1 MDAHYV
7 VYDDKLAVFSYEAD
21 FADTFSDIY
30 TLEALALR
38 LKGAEEADIINA
50 FITLPNFIS
59 NGTTNSVYYT
69 EPNLNLG
76 VQTEIYGLQLADYD
90 TGYEKVS
97 PAPMIV
103 AGQGEDGANYTLI
116 RVFNSSQACI
126 SQFLAFPPEVK
137 GGVLVKAGTCVFR
150 AGADCCRG
158 LRCLQKCGKNY

>member
-1 MDAHYV
+1 M
-7 VYDDKLAVFSYEAD
+7 
-21 FADTFSDIY
+21 
-30 TLEALALR
+30 
-38 LKGAEEADIINA
+38 
-50 FITLPNFIS
+50 
-59 NGTTNSVYYT
+59 
-69 EPNLNLG
+69 
-76 VQTEIYGLQLADYD
+76 QTEIYGLQLADYD